1 MNIMLNTG
9 KGGMEEVFLH
19 YNTALSD
26 FCEVISVISS
36 ECKHKEKA
44 KETSAVVIEL
54 NTKFSFISA
63 MLHLRSIAKK
73 YDINIV
79 FAHGAKA
86 AGLAKFSLL
95 GLPIRR
101 VGIRHTFFSSKL
113 SAFKWRLQND
123 ISIAVNKKLLLD
135 IGKNAHLIYNVTAC
149 NVIDTEKKQLNKH
162 IKIGFLGRIVS
173 GKGTQ
178 FLVKALGL
186 LAHKNDVSYD
196 VLIAGDGKY
205 MKALKNIT
213 FIHGLDDKVKF
224 IGYVNDKKDFFQN
237 IDIFCL
243 PSLREAFGLVLIESM
258 AHGVPVIASN
268 ILGINE
274 VISHENNGLLFTPGD
289 HHDLAQKIEMLTNDS
304 EKLQSIVSNG
314 INDVKKMYTIDR
326 LRVDLK
332 TLVENALNNTI

>member
-1 MNIMLNTG
+1 MLNTG

-19 YNTALSD
+19 YNVALSD

-44 KETSAVVIEL
+44 KQTSAVVIEL
-54 NTKFSFISA
+54 NTKFTFISA
-63 MLHLRSIAKK
+63 MWHLRTIAKK
-73 YDINIV
+73 YNIDII
-79 FAHGAKA
+79 FAHGATA
-86 AGLAKFSLL
+86 VELAKFGLL

-123 ISIAVNKKLLLD
+123 ISIAVNKKLVSD
-135 IGKNAHLIYNVTAC
+135 IGKNAHLIYNAVGC
-149 NVIDTEKKQLNKH
+149 DVIDTVKKQPNKH

-173 GKGTQ
+173 NKGTQ

-186 LAHKNDVSYD
+186 LANKNDISYE
-196 VLIAGDGKY
+196 VLIGGEGKY

-224 IGYVNDKKDFFQN
+224 VGYVDDKKKFFQN

-258 AHGVPVIASN
+258 AHGVPVIASD

-289 HHDLAQKIEMLTNDS
+289 HHDLAEKIEMLTNNHDR
-304 EKLQSIVSNG
+304 LQNIVSNG

-326 LRVDLK
+326 LKIDLK
-332 TLVENALNNTI
+332 TLVNNALSNII